1 MERGVRMNPTTF
13 LRLDPSSLDP
23 SVLDRVVT
31 RAHAAVTAK
40 HEAGLL
46 DDRTARGW
54 LRAIA
59 HADMF
64 LRTFTGTLLV
74 GSDGSVVVPSA
85 SSEVLAYTTY
95 TTVACGCPSRHG
107 WCWHRALARIVQ
119 QYRQTAPTGRRA
131 A

>member
-1 MERGVRMNPTTF
+1 MTSTTF

-31 RAHAAVTAK
+31 RARAAVTAK

-54 LRAIA
+54 LRAIG
-59 HADMF
+59 HAADF
-64 LRTFTGTLLV
+64 LRTFEGTLLV

-85 SSEVLAYTTY
+85 SSEVLAYTT
-95 TTVACGCPSRHG
+95 TTSACGCPSRHG

-119 QYRQTAPTGRRA
+119 QYRLTAPTGRRA